1 MKRLALSSLV
11 LLALC
16 VPSFAGTGGEK
27 ESHNSVA
34 ANGFVQYET
43 VFFGGEMAVI
53 TVVGDGDTDLDLFV
67 FDDNGNLVISD
78 TGSTDV
84 AGVSFVPSYTRRYT
98 MLVKNLGSV
107 YNVYTIRT
115 N

>member
-1 MKRLALSSLV
+1 MKRLALSALV

-27 ESHNSVA
+27 ENQTSVA
-34 ANGFVQYET
+34 AYGFDQYES
-43 VFFGGEMAVI
+43 VFFGGEVAIV

-67 FDDNGNLVISD
+67 YDDTGALVISD

-84 AGVSFVPSYTRRYT
+84 AGVSFVPSFTRRYT
-98 MLVKNLGSV
+98 VQVKNLGSV